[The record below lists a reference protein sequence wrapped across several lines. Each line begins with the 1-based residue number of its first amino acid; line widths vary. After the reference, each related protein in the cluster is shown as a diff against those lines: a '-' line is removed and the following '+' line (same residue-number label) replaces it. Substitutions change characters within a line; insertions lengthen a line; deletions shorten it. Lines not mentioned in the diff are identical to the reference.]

1 MHRTQGAPCP
11 AKARTCPGF
20 PESSWISGPPGEAPV
35 PMTVGRGTP
44 LGPGAEFD
52 RIRGFLDGLSEAPGV
67 RVGPGDDGAVLEDG
81 TVLSSDLSI
90 EGTHF
95 RLDWV
100 SPEEAGYRA
109 TAAALSDLAAM
120 AARPLGVLVSVAVPA
135 PGTLSA
141 PIMAGVRA
149 AAAAAGA
156 PLLGGDLTR
165 SPGPAVV
172 DVMVVGRADPPLL
185 RSGARP
191 GDELW
196 VTGTLGAAAAALE
209 AWGAGR
215 TPDPRAR
222 YAFCRPVPRIEEARW
237 LVREAGARAGLDLSD
252 GIAGDAAHL
261 AAASGVGIE
270 LDAEALLQVAHR
282 LPGETGDAALGAALR
297 RALHG
302 GEDFE
307 LLVVLPP
314 GEGEARVEEF
324 RRRFDL
330 PLSPVG
336 QVGVGHGV
344 RLRPRGGAP
353 PQPLSAGGW
362 DHFATGQG
370 GSELP

>member
-1 MHRTQGAPCP
+1 M
-11 AKARTCPGF
+11 
-20 PESSWISGPPGEAPV
+20 
-35 PMTVGRGTP
+35 
-44 LGPGAEFD
+44 GPGAEFD
-52 RIRGFLDGLSEAPGV
+52 RIRGFLKGLPDAPGV
-67 RVGPGDDGAVLEDG
+67 RVGPGDDGAVLADG

-100 SPEEAGYRA
+100 TPEEAGYRA

-120 AARPLGVLVSVAVPA
+120 AARPLGVLVSVAVRA
-135 PGTLSA
+135 PGSLSA

-149 AAAAAGA
+149 AAAASGA

-165 SPGPAVV
+165 SPGPVVV

-196 VTGTLGAAAAALE
+196 VTGFLGAAAAAIE
-209 AWGAGR
+209 AWEAGR
-215 TPDPRAR
+215 TPDARAR
-222 YAFCRPVPRIEEARW
+222 EAYCRPLPRIEPARW
-237 LVREAGARAGLDLSD
+237 LVTEVGARAGLDLSD
-252 GIAGDAAHL
+252 GLAGDAAHL

-270 LDAEALLQVAHR
+270 LDAAALLEVAHR
-282 LPGETGDAALGAALR
+282 TPGEGRACALGDALDDALDNALR

-307 LLVVLPP
+307 LLVALPP
-314 GEGEARVEEF
+314 GLGQARVEEF
-324 RRRFDL
+324 GRRFDL
-330 PLSPVG
+330 PLSRVG
-336 QVGVGHGV
+336 RVVVGHDV
-344 RLRPRGGAP
+344 RLRPRGDGP
-353 PQPLSAGGW
+353 PHLLSSGGW
-362 DHFATGQG
+362 DHFAPGPG

>member
-1 MHRTQGAPCP
+1 M
-11 AKARTCPGF
+11 
-20 PESSWISGPPGEAPV
+20 
-35 PMTVGRGTP
+35 
-44 LGPGAEFD
+44 GPGAEFD
-52 RIRGFLDGLSEAPGV
+52 HIRGFLEGLPDAPGV
-67 RVGPGDDGAVLEDG
+67 RVGPGDDGAVLDDG

-100 SPEEAGYRA
+100 TPEEAGYRA

-120 AARPLGVLVSVAVPA
+120 AARPRGILVSVAVPA
-135 PGTLSA
+135 PGSLSA

-149 AAAAAGA
+149 AAAASGA

-196 VTGTLGAAAAALE
+196 VTGSLGAAAAAIE
-209 AWGAGR
+209 AWEAGR
-215 TPDPRAR
+215 TPDARAR
-222 YAFCRPVPRIEEARW
+222 EAYCRPVPRIEAARW
-237 LVREAGARAGLDLSD
+237 LVTEAGARAGLDLSD
-252 GIAGDAAHL
+252 GLGGDAAHL
-261 AAASGVGIE
+261 AAASGVGVE
-270 LDAEALLQVAHR
+270 LDAAGILAVAHR
-282 LPGETGDAALGAALR
+282 APGEAGAAPAAAALDNALR

-307 LLVVLPP
+307 LLVALPP
-314 GEGEARVEEF
+314 GRGQARVEEF
-324 RRRFDL
+324 GRRFDL
-330 PLSPVG
+330 PLSRVG
-336 QVGVGHGV
+336 RVVVGHDV
-344 RLRPRGGAP
+344 RLRPRGDGP
-353 PQPLSAGGW
+353 PHPLSSGGW
-362 DHFATGQG
+362 DHFAPGPG